1 MPRRV
6 YIFDDEEHILAQIC
20 RKAKGAK
27 TRTFRINARGLGV
40 ERNGVLRAILSRL
53 AARTGVGFLLAA
65 DRRGRSR
72 VCMVK
77 YVVDAQKLL
86 EACAQAGL
94 L

>member
-1 MPRRV
+1 MPRGV
-6 YIFDDEEHILAQIC
+6 YIFDDEEYVLLQIC

-40 ERNGVLRAILSRL
+40 EKNGVLRALLGRL

-77 YVVDAQKLL
+77 YVVDSQLL
-86 EACAQAGL
+86 RQACAQAGL